1 MSGPG
6 QVVRRWR
13 RIDGRRRRKDLRRG
27 PELAIVRLDG
37 AYAAVEAEEQQC
49 ARGSLT
55 SEARRQPYLVID
67 LGLLHLE
74 AGVLL
79 DVRDEATADLERV
92 DEVPFYS
99 GQYVVLLIDPG
110 SSRDRH
116 GL

>member
-13 RIDGRRRRKDLRRG
+13 RIDGGRTGKDLRRG
-27 PELAIVRLDG
+27 PELAVVRLNG
-37 AYAAVEAEEQQC
+37 AYAAVEAEEQQG
-49 ARGSLT
+49 ARPPLAAET
-55 SEARRQPYLVID
+55 RRQPPLVVL

-99 GQYVVLLIDPG
+99 GQHMVRV
-110 SSRDRH
+110 
-116 GL
+116 